1 MKIMYLVDTNVI
13 SEIRKGD
20 KANPGVKDF
29 FQQVL
34 INNSSVFI
42 SVITIGELRRGID
55 LISYRGDLKQ
65 AAALET
71 WLDLILKEYNDF
83 ILNFDIEIAQLWG
96 KLRVPFHENI
106 LDKQIAATAI
116 IYNLTVVTRNTKDF
130 IKTGVKVKNPFV

>member
-1 MKIMYLVDTNVI
+1 MYLVDTNVI

>member
-1 MKIMYLVDTNVI
+1 MYLVDTNVI

-65 AAALET
+65 AVALET

>member
-1 MKIMYLVDTNVI
+1 MYLVDTNVI

-65 AAALET
+65 AAALKT